1 VDVINSRKIRSRPDL
16 ETSKTSD
23 RKDEMTLQ
31 MCVDSSDITLRI
43 QNIQEENRKL
53 KTDLELAMSKL
64 ESLRDEVTS
73 SSTKGDQ
80 STGVKEEMNNVWISL
95 IDVCDRYQV
104 HIASV
109 IADQAL
115 KPEVAK
121 TLSDITNQLMEK
133 RNRRRFWK

>member
-1 VDVINSRKIRSRPDL
+1 MINSLKIRSRPDL

-23 RKDEMTLQ
+23 RKDKMTLQ

>member
-1 VDVINSRKIRSRPDL
+1 MINSLKIRSRSDL
-16 ETSKTSD
+16 ETSETSD

-73 SSTKGDQ
+73 SSTKGNQ
-80 STGVKEEMNNVWISL
+80 STGVKEEMNDVWTSL
-95 IDVCDRYQV
+95 IDVSDRYQV

-115 KPEVAK
+115 KPEVSK
-121 TLSDITNQLMEK
+121 TMSNITNQLMEK
-133 RNRRRFWK
+133 RNQRRFWK

>member
-1 VDVINSRKIRSRPDL
+1 VDVINSLKIRSRPDL
-16 ETSKTSD
+16 ETSETSD

-64 ESLRDEVTS
+64 ESLCHEVTS

-133 RNRRRFWK
+133 RNRRRF